1 MIPIGIVDYNMGNIG
16 SVVNMLSRLGVE
28 SCIVSTAKEIDH
40 VDKLIL
46 PGVGNFAKAMYQLN
60 QTNLV
65 DGIKRNVCR
74 DDFHLMGICLGM
86 QLLAESSTEGDTQ
99 GLGLIKGKVVGFENN
114 IDPTLK
120 IPHMGW
126 NYIKPSKTSNLLI
139 GLEEKLRFY
148 FVHSYFVDCADAADT
163 LTTTQ
168 YGHDFVS
175 AFEHNNLIGVQFH
188 PEKSHRFG
196 IALFKNFLS
205 SY

>member
-28 SCIVSTAKEIDH
+28 SCIVSTAKEIDQ

-46 PGVGNFAKAMYQLN
+46 PGVGNFARAMHQLN
-60 QTNLV
+60 QTDLV

-86 QLLAESSTEGDTQ
+86 QLLAESSTEGDAQ
-99 GLGLIKGKVVGFENN
+99 GFGLIKGKVVAFENK

-126 NYIKPSKTSNLLI
+126 NTVEFRSDEMISQEMMDYS
-139 GLEEKLRFY
+139 RFY
-148 FVHSYFVDCADAADT
+148 FVHSYYFEVENEANILGET
-163 LTTTQ
+163 H
-168 YGHDFVS
+168 YGKKFVS
-175 AFEHNNLIGVQFH
+175 AVRNDRVYGFQFH
-188 PEKSHRFG
+188 PEKSHTYGMKIFKRFSE
-196 IALFKNFLS
+196 L
-205 SY
+205 

>member
-28 SCIVSTAKEIDH
+28 SRIVSTAKEIDQ

-46 PGVGNFAKAMYQLN
+46 PGVGNFAKAMHQLN
-60 QTNLV
+60 QTDLV

-86 QLLAESSTEGDTQ
+86 QLLAESSTEGDAQ
-99 GLGLIKGKVVGFENN
+99 GFGLIKGKVVAFENK

-126 NYIKPSKTSNLLI
+126 NTVEFRSDEMISQEMMDYS
-139 GLEEKLRFY
+139 RFY
-148 FVHSYFVDCADAADT
+148 FVHSYYFEVENEANILGET
-163 LTTTQ
+163 H
-168 YGHDFVS
+168 YGKKFVS
-175 AFEHNNLIGVQFH
+175 AVRNDRVYGFQFH
-188 PEKSHRFG
+188 PEKSHTFGMKIFKRFSE
-196 IALFKNFLS
+196 L
-205 SY
+205 

>member
-28 SCIVSTAKEIDH
+28 SCIVSTAKEIDQ

-46 PGVGNFAKAMYQLN
+46 PGVGNFAKAMHQLN
-60 QTNLV
+60 QTDVV

-86 QLLAESSTEGDTQ
+86 QLLAESSTEGDAQ
-99 GLGLIKGKVVGFENN
+99 GFGLIKGKVVGFENK

-126 NYIKPSKTSNLLI
+126 NTVEFRSDEMISQEMMDYS
-139 GLEEKLRFY
+139 RFY
-148 FVHSYFVDCADAADT
+148 FVHSYYFEVENEANILGET
-163 LTTTQ
+163 H
-168 YGHDFVS
+168 YGKKFVS
-175 AFEHNNLIGVQFH
+175 AVRNDRVYGFQFH
-188 PEKSHRFG
+188 PEKSHTYGMKIFKRFSE
-196 IALFKNFLS
+196 L
-205 SY
+205 